1 MKQPTKYQSRVT
13 RNCFSFLEHLLASF
27 PERVSQGGIIYLG
40 ISCDH
45 LIYCTR
51 KTARIKSYSH
61 KKISFRSL
69 KNYSHKVYLEALGK
83 KKKKRL
89 PNYELFDD
97 IDKAYENF
105 IEKVED
111 FIDNVALSKKKRI
124 KVTS

>member
-1 MKQPTKYQSRVT
+1 MKQLTKYQSRVT

-45 LIYCTR
+45 LIYCTG
-51 KTARIKSYSH
+51 KTGRIKSYSH
-61 KKISFRSL
+61 KKISFHSL
-69 KNYSHKVYLEALGK
+69 KNYSQKVCLEALEE
-83 KKKKRL
+83 KKRL

-111 FIDNVALSKKKRI
+111 FVDNVALSKKKRI

>member
-1 MKQPTKYQSRVT
+1 M
-13 RNCFSFLEHLLASF
+13 
-27 PERVSQGGIIYLG
+27 
-40 ISCDH
+40 
-45 LIYCTR
+45 
-51 KTARIKSYSH
+51 
-61 KKISFRSL
+61 
-69 KNYSHKVYLEALGK
+69 